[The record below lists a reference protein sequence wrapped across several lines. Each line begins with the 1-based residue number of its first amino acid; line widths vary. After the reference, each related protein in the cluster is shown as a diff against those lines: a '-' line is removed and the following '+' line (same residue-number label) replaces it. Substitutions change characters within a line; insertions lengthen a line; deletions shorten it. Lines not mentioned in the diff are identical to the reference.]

1 MNPNE
6 PSWFCPLCG
15 HQNQLTFKH
24 CTECGTALP
33 PGAATTAT
41 ETAAPPS
48 PISNKKVAVIIGSLV
63 VLGCVLT
70 LFVSLN
76 QPQSPSAAVKAS
88 PTIPVQDQPTPKPSP
103 LTPQQQKTLL
113 AAAAALGGER
123 RKRFGDDLETKF
135 LKSGMDVSVKVSG
148 KESRAIRLA
157 YVLWSRP
164 LIYKMTTEGKLL
176 DQLSDQGF
184 TMVVFDGSSE
194 TWTLRYNEKTEE
206 WGK

>member
-33 PGAATTAT
+33 PGAATTET
-41 ETAAPPS
+41 ETVARPS
-48 PISNKKVAVIIGSLV
+48 PISNKKVAVIIGGLV
-63 VLGCVLT
+63 LLGCVLT
-70 LFVSLN
+70 IFTSLN
-76 QPQSPSAAVKAS
+76 QPTLQPAKTSPSLL
-88 PTIPVQDQPTPKPSP
+88 VQDEPTPKPSP
-103 LTPQQQKTLL
+103 LTPQQTKELMAT
-113 AAAAALGGER
+113 AIALGGER
-123 RKRFGDDLETKF
+123 RKEFGSDLELKF

-148 KESRAIRLA
+148 KESRAIRLE

-164 LIYKMTTEGKLL
+164 LIFKLTTEGKLL
-176 DQLSDQGF
+176 DQLTDQGF
-184 TMVVFDGSSE
+184 TLVVFDGSSDV
-194 TWTLRYNEKTEE
+194 WTLRYNEKTKE